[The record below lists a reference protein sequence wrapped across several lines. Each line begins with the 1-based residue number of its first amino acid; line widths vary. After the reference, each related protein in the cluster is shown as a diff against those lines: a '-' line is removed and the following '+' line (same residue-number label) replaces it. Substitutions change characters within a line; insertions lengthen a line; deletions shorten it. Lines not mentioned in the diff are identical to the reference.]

1 MKSENADQA
10 TLGAGERIDALISTK
25 GWILADGA
33 TGTSLFALGLEAGDA
48 PELLNLE
55 NPEWVRAVC
64 REAMV
69 AGSDLVLTN
78 SFGGNRERL
87 KLHSAENQTGRLCEL
102 SARLARDAA
111 DEVGSQ
117 ALVAG
122 SMGPTGGLLEPVGE
136 MSRSQAIEIFHEQAD
151 ALKEGGADLF
161 WIETMSD
168 LNELECAAEGCN
180 LAGLPY
186 CATMSFDTSGR
197 TMMGVQARDLEDW
210 ANAAAKRPIAYGCN
224 CGAGAADLVRTLL
237 EFGSPKH
244 GMHLIAKGNAG
255 IPKWLDGSI
264 HYEGSPELM
273 ANYAELARRAGAGII
288 GGCCGTTAA
297 HLASMRERLEQSP
310 AGVAPEADEII
321 RRLGNFSSVLAASGS
336 RVPPRRRR
344 RRSS

>member
-1 MKSENADQA
+1 MSLGNAEQA
-10 TLGAGERIDALISTK
+10 ALGADERIDALILTR
-25 GWILADGA
+25 GWLLADGA
-33 TGTSLFALGLEAGDA
+33 TGTNLFSLGMEAGDA
-48 PELLNLE
+48 PELLNQE
-55 NPEWVRAVC
+55 NPDWVRALC
-64 REAMV
+64 RDAIQ

-87 KLHSAENQTGRLCEL
+87 KLHGAEDQVGRLCGL
-102 SARLARDAA
+102 SARLAREVA

-117 ALVAG
+117 ALIAG

-136 MSRSQAIEIFHEQAD
+136 LSRSQVVEIFHEQAD
-151 ALKEGGADLF
+151 ALKEGGADLG

-168 LNELECAAEGCN
+168 LNELECAAEGCK

-197 TMMGVQARDLEDW
+197 TMMGVQARNLEDW

-255 IPKWLDGSI
+255 IPKWIDGSI

-273 ANYAELARRAGAGII
+273 ADYAELARRAGAGII

-297 HLASMRERLEQSP
+297 HLASMRIRLEQSP
-310 AGVAPEADEII
+310 AGVAPDADEII
-321 RRLGNFSSVLAASGS
+321 RRLGNFSSVLAASGP
-336 RVPPRRRR
+336 RVPSKRRRR
-344 RRSS
+344 RPS